1 MTKKSFAAMLGLSA
15 LLAAPVEAQVTV
27 NASASITVPA
37 VLSLTVTNTAV
48 GFAAPTATEYNEGF
62 IAQNTAASVVSH
74 AGNVRHDVR
83 IWTDVANFTGSGGGA
98 APDAVNAAKP
108 AGDLLW
114 SSDNFTTSHP
124 LTQSAT
130 AAAASGA
137 NQVLVSQAARG
148 VYNNSNTVTFRMN
161 LSYATDTPGTY
172 SINFFYTAIAN

>member
-1 MTKKSFAAMLGLSA
+1 MTKKSLVALLGLSVIA
-15 LLAAPVEAQVTV
+15 TPLAAQVTV

-37 VLSLTVTNTAV
+37 VLSLNVTNTSV
-48 GFAAPTATEYNEGF
+48 GFAAPTAADYTAGF
-62 IAQNTAASVVSH
+62 AAQNTAASVVSH

-83 IWTDVANFTGSGGGA
+83 IWTDQATFTGSGGGA

-114 SSDNFTTSHP
+114 STDNFGVVTHP

-148 VYNNSNTVTFRMN
+148 VYNNSNTVTFRIN
-161 LSYATDTPGTY
+161 LSYANDTPGTY